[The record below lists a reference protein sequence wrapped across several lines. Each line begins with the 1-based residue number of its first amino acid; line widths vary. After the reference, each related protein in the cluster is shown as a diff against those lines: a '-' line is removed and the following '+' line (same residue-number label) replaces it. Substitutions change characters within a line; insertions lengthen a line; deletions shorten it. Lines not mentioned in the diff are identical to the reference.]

1 MDFPLLA
8 RHVRYREL
16 VKALIDG
23 EVSLPVHSNQEERAV
38 GDRWLSLDIIERLE
52 IKAKA
57 AGLWNLFLP
66 ISRIWR

>member
-16 VKALIDG
+16 VKALIDV
-23 EVSLPVHSNQEERAV
+23 EVSLPVHSNQAERAV

-57 AGLWNLFLP
+57 AGLRNLFLP